1 MSIPKLTAALQM
13 SDDSAR
19 MAKRSA
25 TKKPAPKATRAA
37 TKRPATKPT
46 KRPPAKP
53 VAKPKATPKP
63 KRPAAKPKPAA
74 RTAKPKRAARTAK
87 PPGNKSKKATARF
100 DVANVMK
107 LVEHARKGD
116 AHTILGIA
124 PKLPI
129 REVLSEP
136 PDWNRTSYDRLLAL
150 YLGNDTFGHAEW
162 SSYIS
167 DFAEHTYFRYD
178 DQGHMLA
185 QLNCDLGAIHAS
197 RDFGVFD
204 EQRAVE
210 YFRAALAGP
219 APEAVVIELAAVIA
233 GSPKRLPRL
242 AKLAADPQPED

>member
-1 MSIPKLTAALQM
+1 
-13 SDDSAR
+13 
-19 MAKRSA
+19 
-25 TKKPAPKATRAA
+25 
-37 TKRPATKPT
+37 
-46 KRPPAKP
+46 
-53 VAKPKATPKP
+53 
-63 KRPAAKPKPAA
+63 
-74 RTAKPKRAARTAK
+74 
-87 PPGNKSKKATARF
+87 
-100 DVANVMK
+100 MK

-150 YLGNDTFGHAEW
+150 YLGNDTFGHAAW
-162 SSYIS
+162 SDYIS
-167 DFAEHTYFRYD
+167 DFAEHTYFRHD

-204 EQRAVE
+204 EKRAVE

-219 APEAVVIELAAVIA
+219 APEEVVIELAAVIA
-233 GSPKRLPRL
+233 GSPRRLPRL
-242 AKLAADPQPED
+242 AKLAANPQPED